1 MDLSNLNASLD
12 PDVADAERDIGDK
25 FRAAAASITSLYRS
39 SLAVTKQGYN
49 AGYSTALKDMLS
61 MVQSSIGEG
70 QDSAQTLSRLM
81 DWADARQAAISVFA
95 ADEAEDTPPPR
106 PRSNP
111 IGRQSHLAPNRPS
124 SAPAF
129 ERSGTNS
136 NASSMN
142 VFIRSTV
149 EGADRQS
156 ESSTPRRPMDTT
168 TYQPTPNLLSSPLNS
183 PSVHPSSSTT
193 ASATGSLSQPSSLIP
208 ITKPSRG
215 QPIRNPNPTLSH
227 PSQSANPPSSSLTS
241 STFNPSLPPL
251 PIISSSAP
259 LAFSSSGPAQNYPIG
274 SKRPIIE
281 NMEVEIPSD
290 GSNAFGPSF
299 NSNPGIGLVR
309 AQSQRSVKRRSM
321 GLRDGGKEG
330 KDEEEKSGG
339 GGGKKGGRRHGH
351 GHGGASAGV

>member
-1 MDLSNLNASLD
+1 MDLSNLNSSLD
-12 PDVADAERDIGDK
+12 PDLADAERDIGDK

-95 ADEAEDTPPPR
+95 ADEAEDAPPPR

-111 IGRQSHLAPNRPS
+111 ISRQSHLAPNRPS

-129 ERSGTNS
+129 DRSAINS
-136 NASSMN
+136 NANSISVFTRNTLESS
-142 VFIRSTV
+142 
-149 EGADRQS
+149 DRQG
-156 ESSTPRRPMDTT
+156 ESSTPNRPVDTT
-168 TYQPTPNLLSSPLNS
+168 TYQPTPSMLSSPLDS
-183 PSVHPSSSTT
+183 PSVHASSSTT
-193 ASATGSLSQPSSLIP
+193 SSTAGSLSQPALLVP
-208 ITKPSRG
+208 TTKPSRG
-215 QPIRNPNPTLSH
+215 LPIRYVNPNTSH
-227 PSQSANPPSSSLTS
+227 SSQSANPPSC
-241 STFNPSLPPL
+241 TFNPSLSSL
-251 PIISSSAP
+251 PTVSNPAP

-274 SKRPIIE
+274 SKRPIVE
-281 NMEVEIPSD
+281 NMDVEIPSD
-290 GSNAFGPSF
+290 GSSAFGPSF
-299 NSNPGIGLVR
+299 NSNPNIGLLR
-309 AQSQRSVKRRSM
+309 AQSQRSSKRRSM

-330 KDEEEKSGG
+330 KDEEEKGGG

-351 GHGGASAGV
+351 GHGGTSTGV

>member
-1 MDLSNLNASLD
+1 
-12 PDVADAERDIGDK
+12 
-25 FRAAAASITSLYRS
+25 
-39 SLAVTKQGYN
+39 
-49 AGYSTALKDMLS
+49 MLS

-81 DWADARQAAISVFA
+81 DWADARQVGFTFTVDLIQLTKTRFCPDLQAAISVFA

-111 IGRQSHLAPNRPS
+111 ISRQSHLAPNRPS

-129 ERSGTNS
+129 DRSGANS
-136 NASSMN
+136 NANSMS
-142 VFIRSTV
+142 VFIGNSV
-149 EGADRQS
+149 EGSDGQS
-156 ESSTPRRPMDTT
+156 ESSTPHRLMDTT
-168 TYQPTPNLLSSPLNS
+168 TYQPTPNMLSSPLNYS
-183 PSVHPSSSTT
+183 SGQPNPSTMAST
-193 ASATGSLSQPSSLIP
+193 AGSLSQSSLLVP
-208 ITKPSRG
+208 TTKPSRG
-215 QPIRNPNPTLSH
+215 QPIRYANPAPSH
-227 PSQSANPPSSSLTS
+227 SSQSTNPSSSSLTS
-241 STFNPSLPPL
+241 STFNPSLPSL
-251 PIISSSAP
+251 PIISTSAP

-274 SKRPIIE
+274 SKRPIVE
-281 NMEVEIPSD
+281 NMDVEIPSD

-299 NSNPGIGLVR
+299 NSNPGLGLVR

-330 KDEEEKSGG
+330 KDEEEKGGGG